1 MKTYLAPAAILA
13 LSLFGALSS
22 TPVEAQD
29 ADVQQVLQTE
39 PLTIQS
45 AGATHSFNIELA
57 DEAEERARGLM
68 FRESMARDHGM
79 LFTFEQQ
86 REPGMWMKNTLIP
99 LDMLFIDENGII
111 LAIAENT
118 QPHSLRHV
126 TPGMPVSG
134 VLELNGG
141 LTSELEIAPGDVVHH
156 PFFGNVGE

>member
-79 LFTFEQQ
+79 LFTFEQ
-86 REPGMWMKNTLIP
+86 PSDN
-99 LDMLFIDENGII
+99 
-111 LAIAENT
+111 
-118 QPHSLRHV
+118 LR
-126 TPGMPVSG
+126 PW
-134 VLELNGG
+134 VL
-141 LTSELEIAPGDVVHH
+141 TKASEFKISRLR
-156 PFFGNVGE
+156 